1 MGWRT
6 VVITKRSK
14 LDYKMDYMV
23 VRSTEV
29 QKVHIKEISTLI
41 ISSTLVSMT
50 AVLLAKLSENKVKV
64 VFCDEKKNPYGEL
77 VSYYNKH
84 NSSLTLKSQINWDPA
99 FGEELWTE
107 IVKNKISNQSKLLKR
122 VEKPGFEMLMREMD
136 GVELGDKTNREAQAA
151 RLYFKSL
158 FGREFKRWSDD
169 SVSICLNYGYTIL
182 LAQFNQSI
190 TSSGYLTQLGIKHD
204 NQFNHFN
211 LSSDFMEPFRPI
223 VDEIVY
229 TLNPEKFGGSEKKA
243 LLGMVNKEYLIEGK
257 SRSFTSAVDVYV
269 NSLLKA
275 LDLRDM
281 SLIKKWENEL

>member
-169 SVSICLNYGYTIL
+169 SVSICLNYGY
-182 LAQFNQSI
+182 
-190 TSSGYLTQLGIKHD
+190 
-204 NQFNHFN
+204 
-211 LSSDFMEPFRPI
+211 
-223 VDEIVY
+223 
-229 TLNPEKFGGSEKKA
+229 KF
-243 LLGMVNKEYLIEGK
+243 
-257 SRSFTSAVDVYV
+257 
-269 NSLLKA
+269 
-275 LDLRDM
+275 
-281 SLIKKWENEL
+281 